1 MNFLHRI
8 VLTAA
13 FLPLFTCAAHAQ
25 QRSPE
30 KTETGALPVQAATS
44 LPRPSV
50 IRLHPPSIRM
60 PHVTGAP
67 YSAEEVFD
75 AAQTLGNGTHI
86 TQKARITKVYRDS
99 EGRTRTERPAFLG
112 GDASDLPPIVEIRDP
127 VSGFRYILDVQNR
140 IAHRFSPPQEIANDA
155 VPPPT
160 TATTVSAGAAPSAT
174 PKISTVVPAQ
184 ENRLQV
190 STESLGSQVIEGV
203 YAEGKKTTRII
214 PVGVMGNDRPLVSV
228 FESWSSPDLKID
240 VLFKNSDPRM
250 GESTMHLRNIER
262 SEPNPALF
270 RVPPEYKMVDETGE
284 FEIRYTR
291 P

>member
-1 MNFLHRI
+1 MRGPCA
-8 VLTAA
+8 TE
-13 FLPLFTCAAHAQ
+13 FTRKDGN
-25 QRSPE
+25 QRVTCSGRDQP
-30 KTETGALPVQAATS
+30 PAT
-44 LPRPSV
+44 SV
-50 IRLHPPSIRM
+50 IRLHPPSVRI

-75 AAQTLGNGTHI
+75 TAQTLGNGTHI

-112 GDASDLPPIVEIRDP
+112 EAASDLPPIVEIRDP
-127 VSGFRYILDVQNR
+127 VSGFRYVLDVQNH
-140 IAHRFSPPQEIANDA
+140 IAHRFSPPPEIANDA
-155 VPPPT
+155 VAPPM
-160 TATTVSAGAAPSAT
+160 TAPTVSAGAVPSAT
-174 PKISTVVPAQ
+174 LKTSTVVPPQ

-203 YAEGKKTTRII
+203 YAEGKKTTRTI

-262 SEPNPALF
+262 SEPNPTLF